1 MLKTSEAIRP
11 TRPISFLSRASTQ
24 ARNYSTLIGWLLYR
38 AFKGRTAK
46 LTLATMFSL
55 GHLAGQA
62 AAIYVVYWY
71 GKQMEKTG
79 IAEVP
84 VLKIS
89 VNLKDHPEWLWLVV
103 AVSTTCFVISAGF
116 LYLSRRQVLDIVED
130 HFARSG
136 EQLVLISLRMPDP
149 RAPLASKLLMDF
161 GVSTLTIGCRRG
173 SMIANSF
180 ANAITA
186 LVGGFGAAIFLLRT
200 QPPLTLLILVS
211 VGLGALLLY
220 PLTLRAVQAAKDME
234 KSQAA
239 FKMEVRKLVERRST
253 EQVATSLETV
263 DETARAWMM
272 RRRVVTELVFATEI
286 GITVLLG
293 IVVYY
298 MASQALAGKEQWA
311 IFIAYIGALRMTL
324 QGAAHVIQSFASVSR
339 YYPQIVRYYLFMKD
353 SQKIDSTP
361 LVRVHC
367 GDEVI
372 LGTLHNGRDVVV
384 EVGDCLAVLSD
395 RPVLREAMFAFI
407 DARLARSAEPVA
419 VAAVNIADSQESVAG
434 LALVSFSEVCKD
446 MKQVQGLLEGP
457 LKDKVTLILYQHAEQ
472 AGSFG
477 EKYVVTT
484 ERRELQRFAL
494 RGTQEGDDVLKEFA
508 LKAAA
513 KQRASRDLPDDDEE
527 DDDI

>member
-1 MLKTSEAIRP
+1 
-11 TRPISFLSRASTQ
+11 
-24 ARNYSTLIGWLLYR
+24 
-38 AFKGRTAK
+38 
-46 LTLATMFSL
+46 
-55 GHLAGQA
+55 
-62 AAIYVVYWY
+62 
-71 GKQMEKTG
+71 
-79 IAEVP
+79 
-84 VLKIS
+84 
-89 VNLKDHPEWLWLVV
+89 
-103 AVSTTCFVISAGF
+103 
-116 LYLSRRQVLDIVED
+116 
-130 HFARSG
+130 
-136 EQLVLISLRMPDP
+136 
-149 RAPLASKLLMDF
+149 
-161 GVSTLTIGCRRG
+161 
-173 SMIANSF
+173 MIASSF

-200 QPPLTLLILVS
+200 EFSLTLLILIS

-263 DETARAWMM
+263 DETARSWMM

-293 IVVYY
+293 VVVYY

-353 SQKIDSTP
+353 SQKIDSIP
-361 LVRVHC
+361 LVRVHR
-367 GDEVI
+367 GEEVI
-372 LGTLHNGRDVVV
+372 LGTLHNGKDVVV
-384 EVGDCLAVLSD
+384 EVGDRLAVLSN
-395 RPVLREAMFAFI
+395 RSVLREVMFAFI
-407 DARLARSAEPVA
+407 DAKLVRSAKPVA
-419 VAAVNIADSQESVAG
+419 VAAFNLANPQESAAG
-434 LALVSFSEVCKD
+434 LALVSFSEVRED
-446 MKQVQGLLEGP
+446 MKQFQGLVEGP

-472 AGSFG
+472 GGSCG

-484 ERRELQRFAL
+484 EQRELQRFAVL
-494 RGTQEGDDVLKEFA
+494 GTQEGDEVLQEFA

-513 KQRASRDLPDDDEE
+513 KLRASRNLPDDDEE
-527 DDDI
+527 EEDDDM